1 MNVVFIIGM
10 PFDIENR
17 NKEFKKVFNGFKI
30 KYYLTNYISKWSD
43 NNSKTVINNSNYI
56 LKKEYNNI
64 DAKYYSKDHLFIL
77 YKKYYNEIFNFLIE
91 IFNDVGVK
99 DYFSSKYFS
108 IIQETLNEHVY
119 YQEIIKNEDLSDYDK
134 IIIASTNMHF
144 YENELDFISCFSD
157 KYHHFI
163 NDTNE
168 FFMTRTLNKKDLT
181 HFDYDFRILAWN
193 FWWTKVEK
201 FKQIS
206 QKFPDDLMY
215 IYRKMYKDG
224 KIAVTDTEIARGYI
238 LNKYLD
244 NGGPLNVKKFKP
256 NFEKIRNGFFTE
268 LEKVDAI

>member
-1 MNVVFIIGM
+1 MNIVFIIGM

-17 NKEFKKVFNGFKI
+17 NEEFKKVFNGFKI

-43 NNSKTVINNSNYI
+43 NNSETVINNSNYI
-56 LKKEYNNI
+56 LKKKYNDI
-64 DAKYYSKDHLFIL
+64 DAKYYSKDDLFLL
-77 YKKYYNEIFNFLIE
+77 YKKYFNELFNFLIE
-91 IFNDVGVK
+91 IFNDDGII

-119 YQEIIKNEDLSDYDK
+119 YQEIIKNEDLSGYDK
-134 IIIASTNMHF
+134 IIIASTNMYF

-163 NDTNE
+163 NDTDE

-201 FKQIS
+201 FKKIS
-206 QKFPDDLMY
+206 QKFSDDLMY

-238 LNKYLD
+238 LNKYLID
-244 NGGPLNVKKFKP
+244 GGPLNIKKFKP
-256 NFEKIRNGFFTE
+256 NFEKISNGFFTE